1 MSVLRSFTHAAG
13 SQSCVTLFSV
23 NSYLFYKFLYLHF
36 SAFRE
41 ALLENFNWRMCPL
54 KHGPMWMQTLL
65 LHNTVF
71 FTALAAGV
79 FQIVETPEM
88 LLMIVQIIAFV
99 HSEPKPVWKIIP
111 KKNWMPKQFLL
122 LNLFFAFHDE
132 TKVLKRAIFNFFF
145 FCLEQNNNPEQ
156 KNCHLPKA
164 NSAPNN

>member
-54 KHGPMWMQTLL
+54 KHGQMWMQTLV

-79 FQIVETPEM
+79 IQIVETPEM
-88 LLMIVQIIAFV
+88 PPMIVQIKAFV
-99 HSEPKPVWKIIP
+99 HSEPKPVWKIIL
-111 KKNWMPKQFLL
+111 KKTGCRSNFCSSIFFLHFMTKQKFWNELFL
-122 LNLFFAFHDE
+122 
-132 TKVLKRAIFNFFF
+132 IFFF
-145 FCLEQNNNPEQ
+145 FALSKITILSKKIVTCPEQ
-156 KNCHLPKA
+156 TVPK
-164 NSAPNN
+164 

>member
-88 LLMIVQIIAFV
+88 PLMIVQIKAFV
-99 HSEPKPVWKIIP
+99 HSEPKPVWKLIP

-122 LNLFFAFHDE
+122 LNLSFFAFHDE

-145 FCLEQNNNPEQ
+145 FAWSKITILSKKIVTC
-156 KNCHLPKA
+156 PKQTV
-164 NSAPNN
+164 PK